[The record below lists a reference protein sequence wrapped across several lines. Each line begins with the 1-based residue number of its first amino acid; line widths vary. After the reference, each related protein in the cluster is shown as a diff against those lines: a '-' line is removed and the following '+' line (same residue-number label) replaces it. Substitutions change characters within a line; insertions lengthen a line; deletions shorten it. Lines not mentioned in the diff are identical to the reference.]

1 VGSLDQAS
9 RSVYPIA
16 TIPIDIMNISCAAGI
31 ALLRNAAD
39 VHLHLK
45 SFSPLLVEGPGRLDD
60 RDAAP
65 VAKKIVKNL
74 RNYWGENM
82 AKPVL
87 LITQG
92 DPLNESG
99 KGIASITRL
108 VAEELGVKRGLVLL
122 DPHIDQDHEK
132 CADRH
137 DVIHEM
143 RYSTMIEIIE
153 NYHDHDAVGDITKEI
168 DRSLSKKNKKKR
180 QLGENELAA
189 YYKDYA
195 LLQEVTK
202 VAIKAVAGEITVAHT
217 TGDISEFGV
226 TSFFQV
232 GLNLGLIDEAEI
244 VSFE

>member
-1 VGSLDQAS
+1 
-9 RSVYPIA
+9 
-16 TIPIDIMNISCAAGI
+16 MNICAAGI
-31 ALLRNAAD
+31 ILLQNAAD

-45 SFSPLLVEGPGRLDD
+45 TYSPLLVEGPGQVDD

-65 VAKKIVKNL
+65 VANKIVKNL
-74 RNYWGENM
+74 QNYWGENM
-82 AKPVL
+82 TKPVL

-92 DPLNESG
+92 DPLNDSG

-108 VAEELGVKRGLVLL
+108 VAEGLGVKRNIVLL
-122 DPHIDQDHEK
+122 DPHIDPDHEK
-132 CADRH
+132 YADRH
-137 DVIHEM
+137 NVSHEM
-143 RYSTMIEIIE
+143 RYSTMLEIIRE
-153 NYHDHDAVGDITKEI
+153 HHEHDAVGDITKEI
-168 DRSLSKKNKKKR
+168 DRSLSEKNEKR
-180 QLGENELAA
+180 RELGQQELAA

-202 VAIKAVAGEITVAHT
+202 VAIKAVAGEVTVAHT

-232 GLNLGLIDEAEI
+232 GLNLGLIDETEI

>member
-1 VGSLDQAS
+1 
-9 RSVYPIA
+9 
-16 TIPIDIMNISCAAGI
+16 MNVCAAGI
-31 ALLRNAAD
+31 ILLQNAPD

-45 SFSPLLVEGPGRLDD
+45 SFSPLLVEGPGRVDD

-65 VAKKIVKNL
+65 VANKIVKNL
-74 RNYWGENM
+74 QNYWGENM
-82 AKPVL
+82 TKPVL

-92 DPLNESG
+92 DPLNDSG

-108 VAEELGVKRGLVLL
+108 VAEGLGVKRGLVLL
-122 DPHIDQDHEK
+122 DPHIDQDHEIY
-132 CADRH
+132 ADRH
-137 DVIHEM
+137 DVSHEM
-143 RYSTMIEIIE
+143 RYSTLLEIIRE
-153 NYHDHDAVGDITKEI
+153 HHEHDAVGDITKEI
-168 DRSLSKKNKKKR
+168 DRSLSEKNEKR
-180 QLGENELAA
+180 RELGQQELAA

-202 VAIKAVAGEITVAHT
+202 VAIKAVAGEVTVAHT

-232 GLNLGLIDEAEI
+232 GLNLGLIDETEI

>member
-1 VGSLDQAS
+1 
-9 RSVYPIA
+9 
-16 TIPIDIMNISCAAGI
+16 MNICAAGI
-31 ALLRNAAD
+31 ILLQNAAD

-45 SFSPLLVEGPGRLDD
+45 SFSPLLVEGPGQVDD

-65 VAKKIVKNL
+65 VANKIVKNL
-74 RNYWGENM
+74 QNYWGENM
-82 AKPVL
+82 TKPVL

-92 DPLNESG
+92 DPLNDSG

-108 VAEELGVKRGLVLL
+108 VAEGLGVKRGLVLL

-132 CADRH
+132 YADRH
-137 DVIHEM
+137 DVSHEM
-143 RYSTMIEIIE
+143 RYSTMLEIIRE
-153 NYHDHDAVGDITKEI
+153 HHEHDAVGDITKEI
-168 DRSLSKKNKKKR
+168 DRSLSEKNEKR
-180 QLGENELAA
+180 RELGQQELAA

-202 VAIKAVAGEITVAHT
+202 VAIKAVAGEVTVAHT

-232 GLNLGLIDEAEI
+232 GLNLGLIDETEI